1 MAQDFG
7 LGRVTAMAFKEIRND
22 EKFTSTLSDVVWR
35 FHVYDQY
42 GRKPD
47 KAVKTLAKRAPGYSA
62 EFYKE
67 QFESNLQ
74 LLITTIEAVKAAP
87 KASKPDQQFSE
98 YADVDIGFV
107 LNTLRL
113 SFDGQ
118 TDEFLKTHL
127 GMVIY
132 WYYLR

>member
-1 MAQDFG
+1 
-7 LGRVTAMAFKEIRND
+7 MAFKEVAND

-42 GRKPD
+42 ERKQA
-47 KAVKTLAKRAPGYSA
+47 KAIKALAKRAPGYAA

-67 QFESNLQ
+67 QFEFSLR
-74 LLITTIEAVKAAP
+74 LLITTIEAVEVAP
-87 KASKPDQQFSE
+87 KTIKASQQFSE
-98 YADVDIGFV
+98 YSDVDTEFV
-107 LNTLRL
+107 MNKLRL

-118 TDEFLKTHL
+118 TDEFIKAHL

>member
-1 MAQDFG
+1 
-7 LGRVTAMAFKEIRND
+7 MAFKEIAND

-42 GRKPD
+42 GRKQA
-47 KAVKTLAKRAPGYSA
+47 KAIKALAKRAPGYAA

-67 QFESNLQ
+67 QFEFSLR
-74 LLITTIEAVKAAP
+74 LLITTIEAVEVAP
-87 KASKPDQQFSE
+87 KTIKARQQFSE
-98 YADVDIGFV
+98 YSDVDTEFV
-107 LNTLRL
+107 MNKLRL

-118 TDEFLKTHL
+118 TDEFIKAHL

>member
-1 MAQDFG
+1 MA
-7 LGRVTAMAFKEIRND
+7 LKEIAND

-35 FHVYDQY
+35 LHVYNQY
-42 GRKPD
+42 GRKQD
-47 KAVKTLAKRAPGYSA
+47 KAIKALAKRAPGYSA

-74 LLITTIEAVKAAP
+74 LLITTIEAVEAAP
-87 KASKPDQQFSE
+87 KTSEPDQQFSE
-98 YADVDIGFV
+98 YTDVDIEFV
-107 LNTLRL
+107 LKILRL
-113 SFDGQ
+113 KFEGQ
-118 TDEFLKTHL
+118 TDDLLKAHL